1 MHHSRRICQEKHA
14 WRANPTT
21 QKAIVIPIIFFL
33 IRRPLFLYFPY
44 SVFSLLSRLLTG
56 FLSLPICDLCFRF
69 RLIIQR
75 SFLFHFPV
83 VDLFVRKMFFFRG
96 FSFAVQISTPEICS
110 LEFLKICSDY
120 FFIIRFSFQTS
131 YVRIFYLKFSFL
143 SEVSHLKN
151 IFLFPFFH
159 SSIEDFSSLSM
170 KMVCSLEKGFPSLS
184 LCTSWLGFCFLV
196 SL

>member
-1 MHHSRRICQEKHA
+1 MPGGRI
-14 WRANPTT
+14 T
-21 QKAIVIPIIFFL
+21 QHKKRSPYQSFFL
-33 IRRPLFLYFPY
+33 IQRPLFLYFPY
-44 SVFSLLSRLLTG
+44 SVFSLLSRIFTG

-69 RLIIQR
+69 RLIFQR

-83 VDLFVRKMFFFRG
+83 VDFLFFGKMFFFRG
-96 FSFAVQISTPEICS
+96 FSFAVKISTPKIFS
-110 LEFLKICSDY
+110 LGFPKICSDLM
-120 FFIIRFSFQTS
+120 FIKRFSFELLL
-131 YVRIFYLKFSFL
+131 YDLYLRFSFL

-170 KMVCSLEKGFPSLS
+170 KMVCSLEKGVPSLS